1 MKIVIDARLYGLEN
15 AGIGRYIINL
25 INQIEKLDK
34 ENKYF
39 ILLRKKY
46 FNQLEFK
53 NKNFK
58 KVLADYPHY
67 SFKEQVFLPLQLIK
81 LKPDLVHFPHFNV
94 PIFWWGRYI
103 VTIHDLIKHQS
114 RGLETTTRRPVF
126 YWFKYLNYRAL
137 VWLAV
142 KRASMVVTPSKF
154 WKKELI
160 RRYHLPP
167 KRITVTYEGVDE
179 KFSNFQISKFSNKKI
194 FEKYKIK
201 KPFLIYTGSL
211 YPHKNVETLIK
222 AVGQFNKL
230 KRLYLVIVCAR
241 NIFYKRFLKK
251 VKNFGAQDYVNF
263 IGFVPDEELAIIYP
277 QAEAFV
283 FPSLVEGFGLPGLE
297 AMICGLPVLASDIPV
312 FREVYQGGALYF
324 NPFSVGDLLKK
335 IKKIIE
341 DRKLKKELRLKGKEL
356 VSQYSWKKMA
366 QKTLKVY
373 REIHSRSDS
382 ILTPKEG

>member
-263 IGFVPDEELAIIYP
+263 IGFAPDEELAIIYP